1 MSHVAQKRLF
11 ARRFLLVIALGLLY
25 NKRGCLLLILFLI
38 RHANPMHIHILGICG
53 TFMGSLALLA
63 RALGHTV
70 TGSDTNV
77 YPPMS
82 TQLESAGVTIAEGY
96 LVAHLQP
103 APDLVVVGNAMK
115 RGMDVIEYMLDKG
128 LRYTSG
134 PQFLSEQVLQSRH
147 VLAVAGTHGKTT
159 TTTMLAWIL
168 HYAGID
174 TGFLIGGVPLV
185 DTTDEHLQQVFAHS
199 SYLGASSTDNA
210 SSDSQASG
218 YFVIEADEYDSAFFD
233 KRSKFVHY
241 RPRTAIFNNLEFDH
255 ADIFAD
261 LDAIQ
266 TQFHHMVRMIPST
279 GKIIMPTATISLE
292 ETLAK
297 GIWTPVWRT
306 SIQQVSLDNTPA
318 TTDSTTTDSTTTDSN
333 TTDSNALNSG
343 SSDPQ
348 FSSVIND
355 SQWHAEL
362 LSQDGSHFKV
372 SFNDGLED
380 NTGDSAAIVQWSMSG
395 THNVNNALVAV
406 AAAYNVGV
414 SVSKSCAALSAFAG
428 IKRRMEL
435 IGDVN
440 DILVFDDFAHHP
452 TAITTT
458 LDGAR
463 KKLTGRR
470 LWAIIEPRSNTM
482 KMGIHQ
488 HSLAQ
493 SAALAD
499 YTLWYEP
506 AGLEW
511 GLQEVIDNAQETID
525 GERRQSVLT
534 SIDAIIEHVRIHS
547 QAGDAIVIMS
557 NGGFE
562 GIHQRLLTALGQ

>member
-306 SIQQVSLDNTPA
+306 SIQQASLDNTPA
-318 TTDSTTTDSTTTDSN
+318 TTDSNTTDSN
-333 TTDSNALNSG
+333 TTDSTALNSG

>member
-1 MSHVAQKRLF
+1 
-11 ARRFLLVIALGLLY
+11 
-25 NKRGCLLLILFLI
+25 
-38 RHANPMHIHILGICG
+38 MHIHILGICG

-63 RALGHTV
+63 RSLGHTV
-70 TGSDTNV
+70 TGSDANV

-82 TQLESAGVTIAEGY
+82 TQLENAGVTIAEGY
-96 LVAHLQP
+96 LVEHLQP

-115 RGMDVIEYMLDKG
+115 RGMDVIEYMLDSG

-147 VLAVAGTHGKTT
+147 VIAVAGTHGKTT

-185 DTTDEHLQQVFAHS
+185 NTSDEHLQQVFAHS
-199 SYLGASSTDNA
+199 SYLGGEKVADGSGEKT
-210 SSDSQASG
+210 G

-241 RPRTAIFNNLEFDH
+241 RPRTAILNNLEFDH

-261 LDAIQ
+261 LNAIQ
-266 TQFHHMVRMIPST
+266 TQFHHMVRMIPSS
-279 GKIIMPTATISLE
+279 GKIIMPAATISLE

-297 GIWTPVWRT
+297 GVWTPVWRT
-306 SIQQVSLDNTPA
+306 AVIDKQSVDHKKDEQNLQHTNDWQAELISAD
-318 TTDSTTTDSTTTDSN
+318 
-333 TTDSNALNSG
+333 G
-343 SSDPQ
+343 GQ
-348 FSSVIND
+348 FS
-355 SQWHAEL
+355 
-362 LSQDGSHFKV
+362 V
-372 SFNDGLED
+372 SFAGNDEH
-380 NTGDSAAIVQWSMSG
+380 TAIVDWSMSG
-395 THNVNNALVAV
+395 IHNVNNALVAV

-414 SVSKSCAALSAFAG
+414 DIKTACAALSAFAG

-458 LDGAR
+458 LDGAK
-463 KKLTGRR
+463 KKLADRR
-470 LWAIIEPRSNTM
+470 IWAIIEPRSNTM

-488 HSLAQ
+488 DSLAE

-499 YTLWYEP
+499 HTLWYEP
-506 AGLEW
+506 TGLEW
-511 GLQEVIDNAQETID
+511 GLKDVIDNAKANNPNIASQ
-525 GERRQSVLT
+525 QVLSST
-534 SIDAIIEHVRIHS
+534 EAIIEHIINNA
-547 QAGDAIVIMS
+547 QADDAIVIMS

-562 GIHQRLLTALGQ
+562 GIHQRLLTALRHK

>member
-1 MSHVAQKRLF
+1 
-11 ARRFLLVIALGLLY
+11 
-25 NKRGCLLLILFLI
+25 
-38 RHANPMHIHILGICG
+38 MHIHILGICG

-70 TGSDTNV
+70 TGSDANV

-82 TQLESAGVTIAEGY
+82 TQLENAGVTIEEGY
-96 LVAHLQP
+96 LVEHLQP
-103 APDLVVVGNAMK
+103 TPDLVVVGNAMK
-115 RGMDVIEYMLDKG
+115 RGMDVIEYMLDNG

-147 VLAVAGTHGKTT
+147 VIAVAGTHGKTT

-199 SYLGASSTDNA
+199 SYLGVDK
-210 SSDSQASG
+210 SSDDKSG

-241 RPRTAIFNNLEFDH
+241 RPRTAILNNLEFDH

-261 LDAIQ
+261 LNAIQ

-279 GKIIMPTATISLE
+279 GKIIMPAATISLE
-292 ETLAK
+292 DTLAK
-297 GIWTPVWRT
+297 GVWTPIWRT
-306 SIQQVSLDNTPA
+306 AVI
-318 TTDSTTTDSTTTDSN
+318 DSTLAN
-333 TTDSNALNSG
+333 TSENARALKD
-343 SSDPQ
+343 SSDWQ
-348 FSSVIND
+348 
-355 SQWHAEL
+355 AEL
-362 LSQDGSHFKV
+362 IQEDGSQFKV
-372 SFNDGLED
+372 SFAANEEA
-380 NTGDSAAIVQWSMSG
+380 TAIVNWSMSG
-395 THNVNNALVAV
+395 IHNVNNALVAV
-406 AAAYNVGV
+406 AAAHDVGV
-414 SVSKSCAALSAFAG
+414 SVETACAALSDFAG

-458 LDGAR
+458 LDGAK
-463 KKLTGRR
+463 KKLADRR
-470 LWAIIEPRSNTM
+470 IWAIIEPRSNTM

-488 HSLAQ
+488 DSLAQ

-506 AGLEW
+506 TGLEW
-511 GLQEVIDNAQETID
+511 GLKEVIEQAKATSDSIGNQ
-525 GERRQSVLT
+525 QVLS
-534 SIDAIIEHVRIHS
+534 SIDAIIEHISGHAK
-547 QAGDAIVIMS
+547 AGDAIVVMS

-562 GIHQRLLTALGQ
+562 GIHQRLLTALHNG

>member
-1 MSHVAQKRLF
+1 
-11 ARRFLLVIALGLLY
+11 
-25 NKRGCLLLILFLI
+25 
-38 RHANPMHIHILGICG
+38 MHIHILGICG

-63 RALGHTV
+63 RELGHTV

-82 TQLESAGVTIAEGY
+82 TQLENAGVTIEEGY
-96 LVAHLQP
+96 LIEHLQP

-115 RGMDVIEYMLDKG
+115 RGMDVIEYMLDSG

-147 VLAVAGTHGKTT
+147 VIAVAGTHGKTT

-174 TGFLIGGVPLV
+174 AGFLIGGVPLV
-185 DTTDEHLQQVFAHS
+185 DTTDEHLQKVFAHS
-199 SYLGASSTDNA
+199 SYLGAETTNDDSTA
-210 SSDSQASG
+210 PSG

-241 RPRTAIFNNLEFDH
+241 RPRTAILNNLEFDH

-279 GKIIMPTATISLE
+279 GKIIMPAATISLE
-292 ETLAK
+292 DTLAK
-297 GIWTPVWRT
+297 GVWTPIWRT
-306 SIQQVSLDNTPA
+306 AVI
-318 TTDSTTTDSTTTDSN
+318 DSTTTVSN
-333 TTDSNALNSG
+333 TDDTLKDNSEW
-343 SSDPQ
+343 Q
-348 FSSVIND
+348 
-355 SQWHAEL
+355 AEL
-362 LSQDGSHFKV
+362 IREDGSQFQV
-372 SFNDGLED
+372 SFAADKEA
-380 NTGDSAAIVQWSMSG
+380 TAIVNWSMSG
-395 THNVNNALVAV
+395 IHNVNNALVAI

-414 SVSKSCAALSAFAG
+414 SVSTACAALSAFAG

-452 TAITTT
+452 TAITMT
-458 LDGAR
+458 LDGAK
-463 KKLTGRR
+463 KKLADRR

-488 HSLAQ
+488 DSLAE

-506 AGLEW
+506 TGLEW
-511 GLQEVIDNAQETID
+511 GLKEVIEQACTESDSIGNQ
-525 GERRQSVLT
+525 QVMS
-534 SIDAIIEHVRIHS
+534 SIDTIIEHIITHA
-547 QAGDAIVIMS
+547 QAGDAIVVMS

-562 GIHQRLLTALGQ
+562 GIHQRLLTALRND

>member
-1 MSHVAQKRLF
+1 
-11 ARRFLLVIALGLLY
+11 
-25 NKRGCLLLILFLI
+25 
-38 RHANPMHIHILGICG
+38 MHIHILGICG

-70 TGSDTNV
+70 TGSDANV

-82 TQLESAGVTIAEGY
+82 TQLENAGVTIEAGY
-96 LVAHLQP
+96 LIEHLQP

-115 RGMDVIEYMLDKG
+115 RGMDVIEYMLDTG

-185 DTTDEHLQQVFAHS
+185 DTPDEHLQQVFAHS
-199 SYLGASSTDNA
+199 SYLGAERTGAD
-210 SSDSQASG
+210 DSQTG

-241 RPRTAIFNNLEFDH
+241 RPRTAILNNLEFDH

-261 LDAIQ
+261 LNAIQ

-279 GKIIMPTATISLE
+279 GKIIMPAATISLE
-292 ETLAK
+292 DTLAK
-297 GIWTPVWRT
+297 GVWTPIWRT
-306 SIQQVSLDNTPA
+306 AVIDPA
-318 TTDSTTTDSTTTDSN
+318 VADK
-333 TTDSNALNSG
+333 A
-343 SSDPQ
+343 
-348 FSSVIND
+348 
-355 SQWHAEL
+355 
-362 LSQDGSHFKV
+362 
-372 SFNDGLED
+372 LED
-380 NTGDSAAIVQWSMSG
+380 NTLENSALENGALKDSSDWQATLISKDGGQFEVTSADQQETGIVNWSMSG
-395 THNVNNALVAV
+395 IHNVNNALVAI
-406 AAAYNVGV
+406 AAAYDVGV
-414 SVSKSCAALSAFAG
+414 SVSTACAALSAFAG

-435 IGDVN
+435 IGDAE

-452 TAITTT
+452 TAIATT
-458 LDGAR
+458 LDGAK
-463 KKLTGRR
+463 KKLANRR
-470 LWAIIEPRSNTM
+470 IWAIIEPRSNTM

-488 HSLAQ
+488 DSLAE

-499 YTLWYEP
+499 HTLWYEP
-506 AGLEW
+506 TGLEW
-511 GLQEVIDNAQETID
+511 GLKAVIEQAKIANDKIGNQ
-525 GERRQSVLT
+525 QVLA
-534 SIDAIIEHVRIHS
+534 SIDAIIEHINAHAR
-547 QAGDAIVIMS
+547 AGDAIVIMS

-562 GIHQRLLTALGQ
+562 GIHQRLLTALRSR

>member
-1 MSHVAQKRLF
+1 
-11 ARRFLLVIALGLLY
+11 
-25 NKRGCLLLILFLI
+25 
-38 RHANPMHIHILGICG
+38 MHIHILGICG

-63 RALGHTV
+63 RELGHTV
-70 TGSDTNV
+70 TGSDANV

-82 TQLESAGVTIAEGY
+82 TQLEDAGVTIEQGY
-96 LVAHLQP
+96 LIEHLQP

-115 RGMDVIEYMLDKG
+115 RGMDVIEYMLDTG

-134 PQFLSEQVLQSRH
+134 PQFLSEKVLQSRH
-147 VLAVAGTHGKTT
+147 VIAVAGTHGKTT

-168 HYAGID
+168 HYSGID
-174 TGFLIGGVPLV
+174 AGFLIGGVPLV

-199 SYLGASSTDNA
+199 SYLGAEKTNDA
-210 SSDSQASG
+210 AEKTG

-241 RPRTAIFNNLEFDH
+241 RPRTAILNNLEFDH

-279 GKIIMPTATISLE
+279 GKIIMPAATISLE
-292 ETLAK
+292 DTLAK
-297 GIWTPVWRT
+297 GVWTPIWRT
-306 SIQQVSLDNTPA
+306 AVI
-318 TTDSTTTDSTTTDSN
+318 DSTEANANDGDNN
-333 TTDSNALNSG
+333 TTLKN
-343 SSDPQ
+343 SSDWQ
-348 FSSVIND
+348 
-355 SQWHAEL
+355 AEL
-362 LSQDGSHFKV
+362 ISKDGGQFKV
-372 SFNDGLED
+372 SF
-380 NTGDSAAIVQWSMSG
+380 AADKEATALIDWSMSG
-395 THNVNNALVAV
+395 IHNVNNALVAV

-414 SVSKSCAALSAFAG
+414 DVKTACAALSAFAG

-440 DILVFDDFAHHP
+440 NILVFDDFAHHP

-458 LDGAR
+458 LDGAK
-463 KKLTGRR
+463 KKLADRR
-470 LWAIIEPRSNTM
+470 IWAIIEPRSNTM

-488 HSLAQ
+488 DSLAE

-506 AGLEW
+506 TGLEW
-511 GLQEVIDNAQETID
+511 GLKDVIDNANTANPNID
-525 GERRQSVLT
+525 NQQVLSSV
-534 SIDAIIEHVRIHS
+534 DAIIEHITSHAK
-547 QAGDAIVIMS
+547 AGDAIVIMS

-562 GIHQRLLTALGQ
+562 NIHQRLLTALREQ

>member
-1 MSHVAQKRLF
+1 
-11 ARRFLLVIALGLLY
+11 
-25 NKRGCLLLILFLI
+25 
-38 RHANPMHIHILGICG
+38 MHIHILGICG

-63 RALGHTV
+63 RDLGHTV
-70 TGSDTNV
+70 TGSDTHV

-82 TQLESAGVTIAEGY
+82 TQLEYAGVTISEGY
-96 LVAHLQP
+96 LVQHLQP

-115 RGMDVIEYMLDKG
+115 RGMEVIEYMLDTG

-168 HYAGID
+168 HYAEID
-174 TGFLIGGVPLV
+174 AGFLIGGVPLV
-185 DTTDEHLQQVFAHS
+185 DTPDKHLQQVFAHS
-199 SYLGASSTDNA
+199 SYLGADHCTSKLNKTKDETTSLP
-210 SSDSQASG
+210 DSGYHG

-241 RPRTAIFNNLEFDH
+241 RPRTAILNNLEFDH

-261 LDAIQ
+261 LNAIQ

-279 GKIIMPTATISLE
+279 GKIIMPAATISLE
-292 ETLAK
+292 ETLTK
-297 GIWTPVWRT
+297 GVWTPIWRT
-306 SIQQVSLDNTPA
+306 AVIDKQLNDDQP
-318 TTDSTTTDSTTTDSN
+318 SN
-333 TTDSNALNSG
+333 NQSADYQPHNHQEYSDQESSAEIKSNW
-343 SSDPQ
+343 Q
-348 FSSVIND
+348 
-355 SQWHAEL
+355 AEL
-362 LSQDGSHFKV
+362 INHDGSQFKV
-372 SFNDGLED
+372 SFDED
-380 NTGDSAAIVQWSMSG
+380 TGIEATAIVDWSMSG
-395 THNVNNALVAV
+395 IHNVNNALVAV

-414 SVSKSCAALSAFAG
+414 SITTACAALSAFAG

-435 IGDVN
+435 IGDIN

-458 LDGAR
+458 LDGAK
-463 KKLTGRR
+463 KKLAGRR
-470 LWAIIEPRSNTM
+470 IWAIIEPRSNTM
-482 KMGIHQ
+482 KMGVHQ
-488 HSLAQ
+488 DSLTQ
-493 SAALAD
+493 SVALAD

-511 GLQEVIDNAQETID
+511 GLKGVIDRANVENEHSGSQQVIP
-525 GERRQSVLT
+525 SV
-534 SIDAIIEHVRIHS
+534 DAIIEHVITHA

-562 GIHQRLLTALGQ
+562 GIHERLLTALRQLP

>member
-1 MSHVAQKRLF
+1 
-11 ARRFLLVIALGLLY
+11 
-25 NKRGCLLLILFLI
+25 
-38 RHANPMHIHILGICG
+38 MHIHILGICG

-70 TGSDTNV
+70 TGSDANV

-82 TQLESAGVTIAEGY
+82 TQLENAGVTIEEGY
-96 LVAHLQP
+96 LVEHLQP

-115 RGMDVIEYMLDKG
+115 RGMDVIEYMLDNG

-147 VLAVAGTHGKTT
+147 VIAVAGTHGKTT

-199 SYLGASSTDNA
+199 SYLGADKSNNNESR
-210 SSDSQASG
+210 

-241 RPRTAIFNNLEFDH
+241 RPRTAILNNLEFDH

-261 LDAIQ
+261 LNAIQ

-279 GKIIMPTATISLE
+279 GKIIMPTATTSLE
-292 ETLAK
+292 DTLAK
-297 GIWTPVWRT
+297 GVWTPIWRT
-306 SIQQVSLDNTPA
+306 AVI
-318 TTDSTTTDSTTTDSN
+318 DSTLADTSESSRTLKD
-333 TTDSNALNSG
+333 
-343 SSDPQ
+343 SSDWQ
-348 FSSVIND
+348 
-355 SQWHAEL
+355 AEL
-362 LSQDGSHFKV
+362 LQADGSQFKV
-372 SFNDGLED
+372 SLAADKEA
-380 NTGDSAAIVQWSMSG
+380 TAIVNWSMSG
-395 THNVNNALVAV
+395 IHNVNNALVAV
-406 AAAYNVGV
+406 AAAYNIGI
-414 SVSKSCAALSAFAG
+414 SVETACAALSDFAG

-463 KKLTGRR
+463 KKLADRR
-470 LWAIIEPRSNTM
+470 IWAIIEPRSNTM

-488 HSLAQ
+488 DSLAQ

-511 GLQEVIDNAQETID
+511 GLKDVVEQAKVTSASIGNQ
-525 GERRQSVLT
+525 QVLS
-534 SIDAIIEHVRIHS
+534 SIDAIIEHISSHAK
-547 QAGDAIVIMS
+547 AGDAIMVMS

-562 GIHQRLLTALGQ
+562 GIHQRLLTALHNG

>member
-1 MSHVAQKRLF
+1 
-11 ARRFLLVIALGLLY
+11 
-25 NKRGCLLLILFLI
+25 
-38 RHANPMHIHILGICG
+38 MHIHILGICG

-70 TGSDTNV
+70 TGSDANV

-82 TQLESAGVTIAEGY
+82 TQLEKAGVTIEEGY
-96 LVAHLQP
+96 LVEHLQP
-103 APDLVVVGNAMK
+103 TPDLVVVGNAMK
-115 RGMDVIEYMLDKG
+115 RGMDVIEYMLDNG

-147 VLAVAGTHGKTT
+147 VIAVAGTHGKTT

-174 TGFLIGGVPLV
+174 AGFLIGGVPLV

-199 SYLGASSTDNA
+199 SYLGADK
-210 SSDSQASG
+210 SDDDKAG

-241 RPRTAIFNNLEFDH
+241 RPRTAILNNLEFDH

-261 LDAIQ
+261 LNAIQ

-279 GKIIMPTATISLE
+279 GKIIMPAATISLE
-292 ETLAK
+292 DTLAK
-297 GIWTPVWRT
+297 GVWTPIWRT
-306 SIQQVSLDNTPA
+306 AVI
-318 TTDSTTTDSTTTDSN
+318 DSTLAN
-333 TTDSNALNSG
+333 TSENTRALKD
-343 SSDPQ
+343 SSDWQ
-348 FSSVIND
+348 
-355 SQWHAEL
+355 AEL
-362 LSQDGSHFKV
+362 IQEDGSKFKV
-372 SFNDGLED
+372 SFAANEEA
-380 NTGDSAAIVQWSMSG
+380 TAIVNWSMSG
-395 THNVNNALVAV
+395 IHNVNNALVAV
-406 AAAYNVGV
+406 AAAYDVGV
-414 SVSKSCAALSAFAG
+414 SVETACAALSDFAG

-458 LDGAR
+458 LDGAK
-463 KKLTGRR
+463 KKLADRR
-470 LWAIIEPRSNTM
+470 IWAIIEPRSNTM

-488 HSLAQ
+488 DSLAQ

-506 AGLEW
+506 TGLEW
-511 GLQEVIDNAQETID
+511 GLKEVIEPAKSTSDAIGNQ
-525 GERRQSVLT
+525 QVLS
-534 SIDAIIEHVRIHS
+534 SIDAIIEHISSHAK
-547 QAGDAIVIMS
+547 AGDAIVVMS

-562 GIHQRLLTALGQ
+562 GIHQRLLTALHNG

>member
-1 MSHVAQKRLF
+1 
-11 ARRFLLVIALGLLY
+11 
-25 NKRGCLLLILFLI
+25 
-38 RHANPMHIHILGICG
+38 MHIHILGICG

-70 TGSDTNV
+70 TGSDANV

-82 TQLESAGVTIAEGY
+82 TQLENAGVTIAEGY
-96 LVAHLQP
+96 LVEHLQP
-103 APDLVVVGNAMK
+103 APDLVVVGNAIK
-115 RGMDVIEYMLDKG
+115 RGMDVIEYMLDSG

-147 VLAVAGTHGKTT
+147 VIAVAGTHGKTT

-185 DTTDEHLQQVFAHS
+185 DTSDERLQQVFAHS
-199 SYLGASSTDNA
+199 SYLGAEKTADA
-210 SSDSQASG
+210 AEKTG

-241 RPRTAIFNNLEFDH
+241 RPRTAILNNLEFDH

-261 LDAIQ
+261 LSAIQ
-266 TQFHHMVRMIPST
+266 TQFHHMIRMIPSN
-279 GKIIMPTATISLE
+279 GKIIMPAATISLE

-297 GIWTPVWRT
+297 GVWTPVWRT
-306 SIQQVSLDNTPA
+306 AVTDKESISHNHNEQ
-318 TTDSTTTDSTTTDSN
+318 
-333 TTDSNALNSG
+333 NSQNG
-343 SSDPQ
+343 SDWQADLISADGGQ
-348 FSSVIND
+348 FS
-355 SQWHAEL
+355 
-362 LSQDGSHFKV
+362 V
-372 SFNDGLED
+372 SFAED
-380 NTGDSAAIVQWSMSG
+380 NEATGIVAWSMSG
-395 THNVNNALVAV
+395 IHNVNNALVAI

-414 SVSKSCAALSAFAG
+414 DVKTACAALSAFAG

-458 LDGAR
+458 LDGAK
-463 KKLTGRR
+463 KKLADRR

-488 HSLAQ
+488 DSLAE

-499 YTLWYEP
+499 HTLWYEP
-506 AGLEW
+506 TGLEW
-511 GLQEVIDNAQETID
+511 GLKDVIDNAKAKHPNMANQ
-525 GERRQSVLT
+525 QVLSSV
-534 SIDAIIEHVRIHS
+534 DAIIAHIS
-547 QAGDAIVIMS
+547 AQAKAGDAIVIMS

-562 GIHQRLLTALGQ
+562 GIHQRLLTALRNK

>member
-1 MSHVAQKRLF
+1 
-11 ARRFLLVIALGLLY
+11 
-25 NKRGCLLLILFLI
+25 
-38 RHANPMHIHILGICG
+38 MHIHILGICG

-70 TGSDTNV
+70 TGSDANV

-82 TQLESAGVTIAEGY
+82 TQLENAGVTIAEGY
-96 LVAHLQP
+96 LVEHLQP
-103 APDLVVVGNAMK
+103 TPDLVVVGNAMK
-115 RGMDVIEYMLDKG
+115 RGMDVIEYMLDSG

-147 VLAVAGTHGKTT
+147 VIAVAGTHGKTT

-185 DTTDEHLQQVFAHS
+185 DTTDAHLQQVFAHS
-199 SYLGASSTDNA
+199 SYLGAEKTVDGDVEKA
-210 SSDSQASG
+210 G

-241 RPRTAIFNNLEFDH
+241 RPRTAILNNLEFDH

-261 LDAIQ
+261 LNAIQ

-279 GKIIMPTATISLE
+279 GKIIMPAATISLE
-292 ETLAK
+292 DTLAK
-297 GIWTPVWRT
+297 GVWTPIWRT
-306 SIQQVSLDNTPA
+306 AVIDSLADNTDIEDK
-318 TTDSTTTDSTTTDSN
+318 TLKN
-333 TTDSNALNSG
+333 NS
-343 SSDPQ
+343 DWQ
-348 FSSVIND
+348 
-355 SQWHAEL
+355 AEL
-362 LSQDGSHFKV
+362 ISADGGQFNI
-372 SFNDGLED
+372 SFMADKEA
-380 NTGDSAAIVQWSMSG
+380 TGVVDWSMSG
-395 THNVNNALVAV
+395 IHNVNNALVAV

-414 SVSKSCAALSAFAG
+414 DVKTACAALSAFAG

-458 LDGAR
+458 LDGAK
-463 KKLTGRR
+463 KKLANRR
-470 LWAIIEPRSNTM
+470 IWAIIEPRSNTM

-488 HSLAQ
+488 DSLAE

-499 YTLWYEP
+499 HTLWYEP
-506 AGLEW
+506 TGLEW
-511 GLQEVIDNAQETID
+511 GLKDVIDNAKAKNPNIASQ
-525 GERRQSVLT
+525 QVLSST
-534 SIDAIIEHVRIHS
+534 EAIIEHIITYAKS
-547 QAGDAIVIMS
+547 GDAIVIMS

-562 GIHQRLLTALGQ
+562 GIHQRLLTALRN

>member
-1 MSHVAQKRLF
+1 
-11 ARRFLLVIALGLLY
+11 
-25 NKRGCLLLILFLI
+25 
-38 RHANPMHIHILGICG
+38 MHIHILGICG

-70 TGSDTNV
+70 TGSDANV

-82 TQLESAGVTIAEGY
+82 TQLENAGVTIESGY
-96 LVAHLQP
+96 LIEHLQP

-115 RGMDVIEYMLDKG
+115 RGMDVIEYMLDTG

-147 VLAVAGTHGKTT
+147 VIAVAGTHGKTT

-185 DTTDEHLQQVFAHS
+185 NTPDVHLQQVFAHS
-199 SYLGASSTDNA
+199 SYLGAEK
-210 SSDSQASG
+210 DSNGTSQTG

-241 RPRTAIFNNLEFDH
+241 RPRTAILNNLEFDH

-261 LDAIQ
+261 LNAIQ

-279 GKIIMPTATISLE
+279 GKIIMPAATISLE
-292 ETLAK
+292 DTLTK
-297 GIWTPVWRT
+297 GVWTPIWRT
-306 SIQQVSLDNTPA
+306 SVL
-318 TTDSTTTDSTTTDSN
+318 N
-333 TTDSNALNSG
+333 TTDEQAKDTDLKN
-343 SSDPQ
+343 SSDWQ
-348 FSSVIND
+348 
-355 SQWHAEL
+355 AEL
-362 LSQDGSHFKV
+362 ISTDGGQFKV
-372 SFNDGLED
+372 IFTD
-380 NTGDSAAIVQWSMSG
+380 NNETAIVDWSMSG
-395 THNVNNALVAV
+395 IHNVNNALVAV

-414 SVSKSCAALSAFAG
+414 SVDTACAALSAFAG

-435 IGDVN
+435 IGDAH

-452 TAITTT
+452 TAIATT
-458 LDGAR
+458 LDGAK
-463 KKLTGRR
+463 KKLAGRR
-470 LWAIIEPRSNTM
+470 IWAIIEPRSNTM

-488 HSLAQ
+488 DSLAE

-499 YTLWYEP
+499 HTLWYEP
-506 AGLEW
+506 TGLEW
-511 GLQEVIDNAQETID
+511 GLKEVIEKANAAQDNIGDQ
-525 GERRQSVLT
+525 QVLA
-534 SIDAIIEHVRIHS
+534 SIDAIIEHIVVHA

-562 GIHQRLLTALGQ
+562 GIHQRLLTSLRQR